1 MEDQYILSK
10 EGSGFRYTDP
20 DGEQSELFEDHHD
33 CLTAIAQ
40 RQIENGD
47 EQVLYFQQQN
57 GEITELPN
65 WNPERWA
72 ARSGDDDD
80 YHADDDGDD
89 EPRRARRRRR
99 PVRNRRD
106 GSSMGES
113 RRASPRRRRRGGG
126 GMNLSGF
133 MSSARRVRE
142 NVEDLLEAKK
152 IHET

>member
-47 EQVLYFQQQN
+47 EPVLYFQQQN

-72 ARSGDDDD
+72 ARSAGDDD
-80 YHADDDGDD
+80 YHADDDED

-142 NVEDLLEAKK
+142 NIEDLLEAKK

>member
-33 CLTAIAQ
+33 ALTAIAQ

-80 YHADDDGDD
+80 YHADDDED

-142 NVEDLLEAKK
+142 NIEDLLEAKK